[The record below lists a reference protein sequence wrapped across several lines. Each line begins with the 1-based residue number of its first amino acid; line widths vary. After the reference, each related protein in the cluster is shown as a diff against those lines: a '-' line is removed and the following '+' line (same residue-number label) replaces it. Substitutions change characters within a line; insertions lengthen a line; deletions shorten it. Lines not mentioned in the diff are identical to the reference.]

1 MKQKKENVK
10 KKTLIVGDSIVK
22 RIDGWRLSKRMRSTV
37 SAGSIPGATT
47 IQIKHDSDKVLNLA
61 ASI

>member
-22 RIDGWRLSKRMRSTV
+22 HIDGWCLSKRMRSTV
-37 SAGSIPGATT
+37 SAIT

>member
-1 MKQKKENVK
+1 
-10 KKTLIVGDSIVK
+10 
-22 RIDGWRLSKRMRSTV
+22 MRSTL